1 MLFFKLTLL
10 IQHKSKSKLHKKRNE
25 IMKLIKKI
33 EDNACCNYEL
43 SSIGHMCYGKKAYY
57 YT

>member
-1 MLFFKLTLL
+1 M
-10 IQHKSKSKLHKKRNE
+10 IQHKSKRKLYQKRTE